1 MSILGFSL
9 EGKVAIVTG
18 GKRGLGK
25 DIALA
30 LAEAGADVIICTRVF
45 KDATDNLEVVAQEI
59 RKLGRRSLAVQA
71 DVSRKA
77 DVDALVQKTMDE
89 FGVVDILVN
98 NAGGSARERAS
109 LFCESTEEVWDYV
122 LGINLKST
130 LLCTRAV
137 INQMIE
143 RRYGKIVN
151 IASTSGVVGDAAR
164 VDYSAAK
171 AAIIG
176 FTMALAK
183 EVAPHDI
190 NVNCVSPGP
199 TATPGLLSQPP
210 ERVEQVK
217 QMTGLGR
224 LGTSE
229 GVASLVAW
237 LASDKANSV
246 TGQNYVVCG
255 LRTLGP

>member
-1 MSILGFSL
+1 MSILEFSL
-9 EGKVAIVTG
+9 EGKVAMVTG

-30 LAEAGADVIICTRVF
+30 LAEAGANVVVCTRLF
-45 KDATDNLEVVAQEI
+45 KDAADDLELVANKI

-71 DVSRKA
+71 DVSRA
-77 DVDALVQKTMDE
+77 AEVDALVQKTMDE

-137 INQMIE
+137 INHMIE

-151 IASTSGVVGDAAR
+151 IASTSGVVGDAER
-164 VDYSAAK
+164 VDYSTAK
-171 AAIIG
+171 AAVIG

-183 EVAPHDI
+183 EMAPHDI

-199 TATPGLLSQPP
+199 TETPGLLSQPH
-210 ERVEQVK
+210 ERLEQVRQK
-217 QMTGLGR
+217 TGLGR
-224 LGTSE
+224 FGTSE
-229 GVASLVAW
+229 GVASLAAW
-237 LASDKANSV
+237 LASDKANSI
-246 TGQNYVVCG
+246 TGQNYVVSG
-255 LRTLGP
+255 LTNLGT